1 VKRFW
6 RVFAIAAI
14 VAIAG
19 IVVVGAV
26 ALAQDVEDGAAWPI
40 NLRERIHE
48 AAASILGVSPEAY
61 DEAVD
66 TARNQVLDE
75 AVSEGLLTQE
85 QAERM
90 QDRFEQGVG
99 PGMMGGGFARGGRQG
114 AWGGRGGFVGS
125 TENSLMA
132 MAAEQ
137 LGMTVQELWG
147 QLQDGATIADIASTQ
162 GVDPQA
168 IADAYVAQRREFLA
182 QAVEDGRLTQ
192 ERADWMLE
200 HMDEEVMEHLTE
212 PFSAG
217 GQGPGGCWGEM
228 QDGFQGGPG
237 MRPGGRFQNVPGQDD
252 A

>member
-1 VKRFW
+1 
-6 RVFAIAAI
+6 VFAIAAI

-192 ERADWMLE
+192 ERADWMLA

>member
-1 VKRFW
+1 MSRFW
-6 RVFAIAAI
+6 KVLAVAAM
-14 VAIAG
+14 VAAVG
-19 IVVVGAV
+19 ILLVGAV
-26 ALAQDVEDGAAWPI
+26 ALAQDAEDGAAWPI

-48 AAASILGVSPEAY
+48 AAASILGVSPESY

-66 TARNQVLDE
+66 TARDQVLEE

-90 QDRFEQGVG
+90 QDRFEQGYG

-114 AWGGRGGFVGS
+114 AWGGRGGFLGS
-125 TENSLMA
+125 TENSLVA
-132 MAAEQ
+132 VAAEQ
-137 LGMTVQELWG
+137 LGMTTQELWD
-147 QLQDGATIADIASTQ
+147 QLQDGGSIADVASAQ

-168 IADAYVAQRREFLA
+168 IADAFVEPRTELLS
-182 QAVEDGRLTQ
+182 QAVEDGRITQ

-200 HMDEEVMEHLTE
+200 QMGEEVMEHLTE
-212 PFSAG
+212 PFSMG
-217 GQGPGGCWGEM
+217 GRGPGGCWGGT